1 MDIYKSGKLANDYY
15 YCQKRP
21 NIAPKSKILEE
32 KFENVVKGRIKQFGV
47 GEVLQFPSLPQ
58 IPVPCKTLTKLA
70 NRAKRVKIYKKQYQN
85 VSIILRSV
93 NNPSGLE
100 KSMKSK
106 RTNKRTQWTYRLET
120 LKATK

>member
-47 GEVLQFPSLPQ
+47 GEVLQFPSLPLWGNLESRQ
-58 IPVPCKTLTKLA
+58 NTD
-70 NRAKRVKIYKKQYQN
+70 KI
-85 VSIILRSV
+85 
-93 NNPSGLE
+93 
-100 KSMKSK
+100 SK
-106 RTNKRTQWTYRLET
+106 
-120 LKATK
+120 